1 MLVLCISYQTL
12 EIEEVYIVISLDEE
26 AVELLSLS
34 LAFLDFAL
42 DGLDLA
48 RHVQSALLCLHLS
61 MLYPLCLRVLFIK
74 GSAGM
79 LAYLLQD
86 AFAQLFFIILGIE
99 HINHEIAD
107 ILFNGNI
114 LVGNP
119 VCICG
124 EIFHLKRIFVN
135 VDLDLHPLL
144 SLIVN

>member
-34 LAFLDFAL
+34 LATLDFAL

-48 RHVQSALLCLHLS
+48 RLVQSALLCLHLS
-61 MLYPLCLRVLFIK
+61 LLRRLFIK
-74 GSAGM
+74 FLAGM
-79 LAYLLQD
+79 LAYSLQD
-86 AFAQLFFIILGIE
+86 AFAQQFFDIPWIE
-99 HINHEIAD
+99 HIDHEVAD

-119 VCICG
+119 VFIRG
-124 EIFHLKRIFVN
+124 EIFHLKRIFVD
-135 VDLDLHPLL
+135 VDFNLHPLL
-144 SLIVN
+144 SFIVN